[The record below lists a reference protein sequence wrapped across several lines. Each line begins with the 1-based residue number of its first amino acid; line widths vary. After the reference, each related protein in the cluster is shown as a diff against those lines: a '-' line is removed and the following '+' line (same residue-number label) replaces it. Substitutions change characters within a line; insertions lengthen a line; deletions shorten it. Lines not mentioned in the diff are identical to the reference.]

1 MCVHFEILMNYCWLI
16 GYGRSLGKFYVVWLL
31 PDLALAKHARHY
43 KFNVKMQNVTRLCQT
58 KSIVA
63 INGQFPGPRLLI
75 KVVNHVQYNVT
86 LQWGVVES
94 IHRNNHPL
102 LQLLSKRYY
111 IT

>member
-1 MCVHFEILMNYCWLI
+1 MLRKTTTSSN
-16 GYGRSLGKFYVVWLL
+16 FYVVWLL

-86 LQWGVVES
+86 LQW
-94 IHRNNHPL
+94 HRIR
-102 LQLLSKRYY
+102 QLKSGWTDRPAY
-111 IT
+111 ITQCPIQTW